1 MKRSSL
7 RAFGIACFVIG
18 LVLTLSEKVNL
29 PIVSSANI
37 NEEQYK
43 TEIARLEKQLT
54 DANEQISQLEQTQ
67 QVAQSPDEDAA
78 DDKVTEPEETL
89 PTADSADEGITG
101 TLYIYGGLTPAE
113 VAQKIKDL
121 GIIKNSIEMELFLA
135 QPEYAKSIQKG
146 QFELNSSMTVEE
158 IANTITGKTLIE

>member
-29 PIVSSANI
+29 PIVSSANT
-37 NEEQYK
+37 NEEHYT

-54 DANEQISQLEQTQ
+54 KANKQIAQLEQTE
-67 QVAQSPDEDAA
+67 QVAQQSSDEAAA
-78 DDKVTEPEETL
+78 DKATTPKETV
-89 PTADSADEGITG
+89 PTTNSAGEGIAG

-113 VAQKIKDL
+113 VAQKLKDL
-121 GIIKNSIEMELFLA
+121 GIIKNSVEMELFLA

-146 QFELNSSMTVEE
+146 QFELNSSMSVEE